1 MLSNPIVISRELKC
15 FVIHRL
21 LQSKGTSENIQFRE
35 IRLMEKEQL
44 SQVTQQVR
52 DGVTGYDCDFS
63 LKDSWAPHCGWD
75 GPGVIYNC
83 TDIFMLK

>member
-15 FVIHRL
+15 FENHRL

-44 SQVTQQVR
+44 SQVAQQVR
-52 DGVTGYDCDFS
+52 DGVTEYECSFS
-63 LKDSWAPHCGWD
+63 LRGSWAPHCGWA
-75 GPGVIYNC
+75 GP
-83 TDIFMLK
+83 